1 MILPGRL
8 VHGSSYQDFCNVAA
22 VPIANAVMQGHTST
36 ISPISMNEAAME
48 ERDSRTFSTGASST
62 RTVVR

>member
-1 MILPGRL
+1 MILPGRPL
-8 VHGSSYQDFCNVAA
+8 HGSSYQDFCNVAA

-36 ISPISMNEAAME
+36 ISPISMKKAAME
-48 ERDSRTFSTGASST
+48 ERDSCTFSTGAGAT